1 MKQKGIDIMLTVND
15 IAMMIEAAAPLSLA
29 YSWDNP
35 GLLVGSRRKEVSKML
50 ITLDT
55 NLFTVN
61 EAIEQ
66 GCDMIVSHHPIL
78 FRGTKKADY
87 DDPIGRLLELL
98 IKNDIAVYAAH
109 ANMDNAPEG
118 INARLA
124 EIFELE
130 DVKVLEP
137 DEKLPGAGL
146 GRFGKLQKSMTA
158 VELCKL
164 VKERLD
170 TPAVRAAG
178 DMIRP
183 VSTLCVAS
191 GSCAECIDTAI
202 EKGCDAII
210 TGDLKYH
217 ETMDAAEKGI
227 FIIDA
232 GHYPT
237 EVMVKDIFSGLLK
250 NKGAEIVISRAADVF
265 KFI

>member
-1 MKQKGIDIMLTVND
+1 
-15 IAMMIEAAAPLSLA
+15 
-29 YSWDNP
+29 
-35 GLLVGSRRKEVSKML
+35 
-50 ITLDT
+50 
-55 NLFTVN
+55 
-61 EAIEQ
+61 
-66 GCDMIVSHHPIL
+66 
-78 FRGTKKADY
+78 
-87 DDPIGRLLELL
+87 
-98 IKNDIAVYAAH
+98 
-109 ANMDNAPEG
+109 
-118 INARLA
+118 
-124 EIFELE
+124 
-130 DVKVLEP
+130 
-137 DEKLPGAGL
+137 
-146 GRFGKLQKSMTA
+146 MTA

-191 GSCAECIDTAI
+191 GSCAKCIDTAI